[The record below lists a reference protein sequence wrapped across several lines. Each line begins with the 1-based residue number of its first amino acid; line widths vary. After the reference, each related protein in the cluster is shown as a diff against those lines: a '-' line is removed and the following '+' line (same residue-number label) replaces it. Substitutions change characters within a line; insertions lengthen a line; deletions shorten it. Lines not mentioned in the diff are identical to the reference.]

1 MLKLFLKVYFI
12 MSRYIPQ
19 SKKMMT
25 TNSKVVFA
33 GKSIK
38 LPKDLKEI
46 NREKFKNI
54 LKDKMKSK

>member
-1 MLKLFLKVYFI
+1 

-46 NREKFKNI
+46 NREKFKTI